1 MKVNSVERSGNNATV
16 VVEID
21 KELMESGINKAYLK
35 ARKNIMVPGF
45 RKGKASRK
53 MIESLY
59 GAHVFYEDGLEE
71 IFPEVYDFSV
81 AKQEGLKAIGRPS
94 LTDMKINDDG
104 TVTLTL
110 TTEVYPEVTLGQYK
124 GLEVEK
130 AEATVTDEQVEAELN
145 RMAENV
151 ASTET
156 VDGPA
161 QMGNTANIDF
171 EGFEDGVPFE
181 GGKGENH
188 DLKLGSGSFVPGFE
202 EQIVGMSAGEEKDIN
217 ITFPE
222 NYHADLAGKA
232 VVFHVKVNKVTE
244 TVVPAMD
251 DEFAK
256 DVSEFDTLD
265 ALKAD
270 IRAKAMERAQKNVQN
285 EFETACIAKAAENTT
300 VELPNALVERELD
313 TQMERFAYQLQMG
326 GYSMEQYA
334 KMMGG
339 DVKTMRN
346 AFRPAAE
353 KAAKESVTLEK
364 IAETENVAVTDEEIA
379 AEIESLAKQYD
390 LTVEKVKE
398 MVPAE
403 ELTES
408 LKTRKA
414 VQIIVDSAVAVA
426 PKAAEEAEKNEE

>member
-1 MKVNSVERSGNNATV
+1 MIVKSTEKNGNQATV

-21 KELMESGINKAYLK
+21 KELMESGVNQAYMK
-35 ARKNIMVPGF
+35 ARKNIMIPGF
-45 RKGKASRK
+45 RKGKAPRK
-53 MIESLY
+53 MIESMY

-71 IFPEVYDFSV
+71 IFPQIYDFAIAS
-81 AKQEGLKAIGRPS
+81 QEFKAIGRPS
-94 LTDMKINDDG
+94 LKDMQIGDDNI
-104 TVTLTL
+104 VTLTL

-130 AEATVTDEQVEAELN
+130 AEAEVSDAQVQAELD

-156 VDGPA
+156 VERPA
-161 QMGNTANIDF
+161 QMGDTVNIDF
-171 EGFEDGVPFE
+171 EGFDNGVPFE

-202 EQIVGMSAGEEKDIN
+202 DQLVGMSAGEEKDID

-222 NYHADLAGKA
+222 DYHKDLAGKP
-232 VVFHVKVNKVTE
+232 VVFHVKVNKVTV
-244 TVVPAMD
+244 TLVPEQD

-256 DVSEFDTLD
+256 DVSSFETLEE
-265 ALKAD
+265 LKAD
-270 IRAKAMERAQKNVQN
+270 IRAKAIAEQEKQIQSA
-285 EFETACIAKAAENTT
+285 FETAAVEKAAENTT
-300 VELPNALVERELD
+300 VEMPEALVERELD
-313 TQMERFAYQLQMG
+313 TQMERFAYQLQMS

-339 DVKTMRN
+339 DVNTMRK
-346 AFRPAAE
+346 AFRPTAE
-353 KAAKESVTLEK
+353 KQAKVSVTLEK
-364 IAETENVAVTDEEIA
+364 IVEVEGITVSDEEIA
-379 AEIESLAKQYD
+379 AEIDSLAAQYQM
-390 LTVEKVKE
+390 EASKVKE
-398 MVPAE
+398 LVPAE

-414 VQIIVDSAVAVA
+414 TKIIVDSAVAVA
-426 PKAAEEAEKNEE
+426 PKAAE

>member
-1 MKVNSVERSGNNATV
+1 MKVNSVEKNGNNATV

-35 ARKNIMVPGF
+35 ARKNIVVPGF

>member
-1 MKVNSVERSGNNATV
+1 MIVKSTEKNGNQATV

-21 KELMESGINKAYLK
+21 KELMESGVNKAYMK
-35 ARKNIMVPGF
+35 ARKSIMIPGF
-45 RKGKASRK
+45 RKGKAPRK
-53 MIESLY
+53 MIESMY

-71 IFPEVYDFSV
+71 IFPQIYDF
-81 AKQEGLKAIGRPS
+81 AIAGQDFKAIGRPT
-94 LTDMKINDDG
+94 LKDMQISDDNI
-104 TVTLTL
+104 VTLTL

-130 AEATVTDEQVEAELN
+130 AEAEVSDAQVQAELD

-156 VDGPA
+156 VDRPA
-161 QMGNTANIDF
+161 QMGDTVNIDF
-171 EGFEDGVPFE
+171 EGFDNGVPFD

-202 EQIVGMSAGEEKDIN
+202 EQLVGMSAGEEKDID

-222 NYHADLAGKA
+222 DYHKDLAGKA
-232 VVFHVKVNKVTE
+232 VVFHVKVNKVTV
-244 TVVPAMD
+244 TMVPEQD

-256 DVSEFDTLD
+256 DVSSFETLEE
-265 ALKAD
+265 LKAD
-270 IRAKAMERAQKNVQN
+270 IRAKASSEQEKQIQSA
-285 EFETACIAKAAENTT
+285 FETAAVEKAAENTT
-300 VELPNALVERELD
+300 VDMPEALVERELD
-313 TQMERFAYQLQMG
+313 SQMERFAYQLQMS

-339 DVKTMRN
+339 DVNTMRK
-346 AFRPAAE
+346 AFRPTAE
-353 KAAKESVTLEK
+353 KQAKVSVTLEK
-364 IAETENVAVTDEEIA
+364 IVEVEGITVSDEEIA
-379 AEIESLAKQYD
+379 AEIDSLAAQYQM
-390 LTVEKVKE
+390 EASKVKE
-398 MVPAE
+398 LVPAD

-414 VQIIVDSAVAVA
+414 TKIIVESAVAVA
-426 PKAAEEAEKNEE
+426 PKAAEKENTEE

>member
-1 MKVNSVERSGNNATV
+1 MQVKNIEKKGNQATV

-21 KELMESGINKAYLK
+21 HELMESGVNKAYMK

-45 RKGKASRK
+45 RKGKAPRK
-53 MIESLY
+53 MIEALY

-71 IFPEVYDFSV
+71 IFGEVYDFAI
-81 AKQEGLKAIGRPS
+81 AKQDFKAIGRPS
-94 LTDMKINDDG
+94 LTDMQIADDN

-110 TTEVYPEVTLGQYK
+110 TTDVYPEVTLGQYK
-124 GLEVEK
+124 GVEVEK
-130 AEATVTDEQVEAELN
+130 GEATVTDAQIQAELDN
-145 RMAENV
+145 MAQNV
-151 ASTET
+151 ASTEN
-156 VDGPA
+156 VDRA
-161 QMGNTANIDF
+161 AEMGDTANIDF
-171 EGFEDGVPFE
+171 EGFDNGVPFE
-181 GGKGENH
+181 GGKGENF

-202 EQIVGMSAGEEKDIN
+202 EQIVGMNVGEEKDID

-222 NYHADLAGKA
+222 DYHKELAGKA
-232 VVFHVKVNKVTE
+232 VVFHVKLNKLTVTI
-244 TVVPAMD
+244 VPQQD

-270 IRAKAMERAQKNVQN
+270 IKAKALEKAQKQIDSA
-285 EFETACIAKAAENTT
+285 FENAAVEKAAENTT
-300 VELPNALVERELD
+300 VDMPNALIEKELD
-313 TQMERFAYQLQMG
+313 VQMERFGYQLQMS

-339 DVKTMRN
+339 DLKTMRE

-353 KAAKESVTLEK
+353 KQAKISVTLKK
-364 IAETENVAVTDEEIA
+364 IAEVENLTVSDEEI
-379 AEIESLAKQYD
+379 EEEFQSMAKQY
-390 LTVEKVKE
+390 EMEAAKIKE
-398 MVPAE
+398 MVPVD

-414 VQIIVDSAVAVA
+414 VKIIVDNAVAVA
-426 PKAAEEAEKNEE
+426 PKAEEKTEE

>member
-1 MKVNSVERSGNNATV
+1 MKVNSVEKNGNNATV

-21 KELMESGINKAYLK
+21 KELMETGINKAYLK

-171 EGFEDGVPFE
+171 EGFENGVPFE

-285 EFETACIAKAAENTT
+285 EFETACIAKASENTT
-300 VELPNALVERELD
+300 VELPNALIERELD

-364 IAETENVAVTDEEIA
+364 IAEVENIAVTDEEIA

-414 VQIIVDSAVAVA
+414 VQVIVDSAVAVA

>member
-1 MKVNSVERSGNNATV
+1 MIVKSTEKNGNQATV

-21 KELMESGINKAYLK
+21 KELMESGVNKAYMK
-35 ARKNIMVPGF
+35 ARKSIMIPGF
-45 RKGKASRK
+45 RKGKAPRK
-53 MIESLY
+53 MIESMY

-71 IFPEVYDFSV
+71 IFPQIYDFAIAS
-81 AKQEGLKAIGRPS
+81 QDFKAIGRPT
-94 LTDMKINDDG
+94 LKDMQIGDDNI
-104 TVTLTL
+104 VTLTL

-130 AEATVTDEQVEAELN
+130 AEAEVSDAQVQAELD

-156 VDGPA
+156 VERPA
-161 QMGNTANIDF
+161 QMGDTVNIDF
-171 EGFEDGVPFE
+171 EGFDNGVPFD

-202 EQIVGMSAGEEKDIN
+202 DQQVGMSAGEEKDID

-222 NYHADLAGKA
+222 DYHKDLAGKA
-232 VVFHVKVNKVTE
+232 VVFHVKVNKVTV
-244 TVVPAMD
+244 TIVPEQD

-256 DVSEFDTLD
+256 DVSSFETLEE
-265 ALKAD
+265 LKAD
-270 IRAKAMERAQKNVQN
+270 IRAKAIEEQEKQIQSA
-285 EFETACIAKAAENTT
+285 FETAAVEKAAENTT
-300 VELPNALVERELD
+300 VDMPEALVERELD
-313 TQMERFAYQLQMG
+313 SQMDRFAYQLQMS

-339 DVKTMRN
+339 DVNTMRK
-346 AFRPAAE
+346 AFRPTAE
-353 KAAKESVTLEK
+353 KQAKISVTLEK
-364 IAETENVAVTDEEIA
+364 IVEVEGITVSDEEIA
-379 AEIESLAKQYD
+379 AEIDSLAAQYQM
-390 LTVEKVKE
+390 EASKVQE
-398 MVPAE
+398 LVPAD

-414 VQIIVDSAVAVA
+414 TKIIVDSAVAVA
-426 PKAAEEAEKNEE
+426 PKAAEKENTEE

>member
-1 MKVNSVERSGNNATV
+1 MIVKSTEKNGNQATV

-21 KELMESGINKAYLK
+21 KELMESGVNKAYMK
-35 ARKNIMVPGF
+35 ARKSIMIPGF
-45 RKGKASRK
+45 RKGKAPRK
-53 MIESLY
+53 MIESMY

-71 IFPEVYDFSV
+71 IFPQIYDFAIAS
-81 AKQEGLKAIGRPS
+81 QDFKAIGRP
-94 LTDMKINDDG
+94 TMKDMQIGDDNI
-104 TVTLTL
+104 VTLTL

-130 AEATVTDEQVEAELN
+130 AEAEVSDAQVQAELD

-156 VDGPA
+156 VERPA
-161 QMGNTANIDF
+161 QMGDTVNIDF
-171 EGFEDGVPFE
+171 EGFDNGVPFD

-202 EQIVGMSAGEEKDIN
+202 DQLVGMSAGEEKDID

-222 NYHADLAGKA
+222 DYHKDLAGKA
-232 VVFHVKVNKVTE
+232 VVFHVKVNKVTV
-244 TVVPAMD
+244 TIVPEQD

-256 DVSEFDTLD
+256 DVSSFETLEE
-265 ALKAD
+265 LKAD
-270 IRAKAMERAQKNVQN
+270 IRAKAIEEQEKQIQSA
-285 EFETACIAKAAENTT
+285 FETAAVEKAAENTT
-300 VELPNALVERELD
+300 VDMPEALVERELD
-313 TQMERFAYQLQMG
+313 SQMDRFAYQLQMS

-339 DVKTMRN
+339 DVNTMRK
-346 AFRPAAE
+346 AFRPTAE
-353 KAAKESVTLEK
+353 KQAKISVTLEK
-364 IAETENVAVTDEEIA
+364 IVEVEGITVSDEEIA
-379 AEIESLAKQYD
+379 AEIDSLAAQYQM
-390 LTVEKVKE
+390 EASKVQE
-398 MVPAE
+398 LVPAD

-414 VQIIVDSAVAVA
+414 TKIIVDSAVAVA
-426 PKAAEEAEKNEE
+426 PKAAEKENTEE

>member
-1 MKVNSVERSGNNATV
+1 MKVNSVEKNGNNATV

-35 ARKNIMVPGF
+35 ARKNILVPGF

-81 AKQEGLKAIGRPS
+81 AKQEGLKAIGRPN

-202 EQIVGMSAGEEKDIN
+202 EQIVGMSA
-217 ITFPE
+217 
-222 NYHADLAGKA
+222 
-232 VVFHVKVNKVTE
+232 
-244 TVVPAMD
+244 
-251 DEFAK
+251 
-256 DVSEFDTLD
+256 
-265 ALKAD
+265 
-270 IRAKAMERAQKNVQN
+270 
-285 EFETACIAKAAENTT
+285 
-300 VELPNALVERELD
+300 
-313 TQMERFAYQLQMG
+313 
-326 GYSMEQYA
+326 
-334 KMMGG
+334 
-339 DVKTMRN
+339 
-346 AFRPAAE
+346 
-353 KAAKESVTLEK
+353 
-364 IAETENVAVTDEEIA
+364 
-379 AEIESLAKQYD
+379 
-390 LTVEKVKE
+390 
-398 MVPAE
+398 
-403 ELTES
+403 
-408 LKTRKA
+408 
-414 VQIIVDSAVAVA
+414 
-426 PKAAEEAEKNEE
+426 